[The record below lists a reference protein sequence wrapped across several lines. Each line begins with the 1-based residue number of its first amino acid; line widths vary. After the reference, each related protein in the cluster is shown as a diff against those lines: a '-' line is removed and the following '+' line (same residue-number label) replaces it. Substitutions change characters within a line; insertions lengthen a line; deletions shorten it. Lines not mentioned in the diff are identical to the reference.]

1 MSISFGL
8 WIIRAT
14 RNEHKPIHVAR
25 LEKLNWFDVN
35 LEQQRP
41 WKIQDVPKIRSSTLQ
56 VCSVTYDCTHETN
69 HLCKSCLFLIKYH
82 IFFALSFYWEIQ
94 FLHFSAKGMHTRLYF
109 PAKYLSYFVSW
120 IAHNLSSVLW
130 ISWKMHP
137 VNAKKLSIYT

>member
-41 WKIQDVPKIRSSTLQ
+41 WKIQGVPKIRSSTLQ

-69 HLCKSCLFLIKYH
+69 HLCKSCLFLIKYLPY
-82 IFFALSFYWEIQ
+82 IFCTVFLLGDSIFAFFRQRYACAFIFSCQIFVVFCVLNCSQSF
-94 FLHFSAKGMHTRLYF
+94 LG
-109 PAKYLSYFVSW
+109 FVN
-120 IAHNLSSVLW
+120 IMKDA
-130 ISWKMHP
+130 P
-137 VNAKKLSIYT
+137 C